1 MSIEAIRTLLFRYCD
16 AVCRRDEEQFANTW
30 ASDATWSMPPGR
42 SAAGRD
48 DCVAMW
54 QRAIAPT
61 EAAVQMVQQGEAREL
76 ADGTWVGRWYV
87 VEYIKRLDG
96 TANVLIAYYD
106 DTYTVEDGE
115 WRFASRAM
123 TWIYR
128 GTPDLAAPFTL
139 PPADARLAP

>member
-1 MSIEAIRTLLFRYCD
+1 MSIEAIRTLVHRYCD
-16 AVCRRDEEQFANTW
+16 AVCRRDEELLRTVW
-30 ASDATWSMPPGR
+30 ASDAVWFLPPDR
-42 SAAGRD
+42 TATGRD
-48 DCVAMW
+48 ACIELWKTAT
-54 QRAIAPT
+54 APV
-61 EAAVQMVQQGEAREL
+61 EAAVQMVQHGEAREV
-76 ADGTWVGRWYV
+76 DGNWIGRWYV
-87 VEYIKRLDG
+87 VEYIKRLNG
-96 TANVLIAYYD
+96 VANLLIAYYD